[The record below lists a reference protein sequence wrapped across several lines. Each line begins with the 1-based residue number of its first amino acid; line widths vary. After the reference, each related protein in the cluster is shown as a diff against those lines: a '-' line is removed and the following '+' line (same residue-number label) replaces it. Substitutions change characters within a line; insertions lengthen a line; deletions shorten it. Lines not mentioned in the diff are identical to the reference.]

1 MKKRIQN
8 NAIVMISNALRKA
21 GWNFNE
27 ASNSYVVEMQRT
39 IAQLEEKSITFYI
52 EQQPDGGWIAQ
63 STNIDGIMSGGNNP
77 QDIPE
82 MLKDAVFTYF
92 EIPPQF
98 CNDSLLRSDNEPIK
112 VQQKVHVSA

>member
-21 GWNFNE
+21 GWSPNE
-27 ASNSYVVEMQRT
+27 ASNMHVREMQST
-39 IAQLEEKSITFYI
+39 IDGLEDKSVTFYI

-77 QDIPE
+77 QDIPD
-82 MLKDAVFTYF
+82 MLKDAIFTYF
-92 EIPPQF
+92 EVPPQY
-98 CNDSLLRSDNEPIK
+98 CNDSLLRSDNEPAK
-112 VQQKVHVSA
+112 VQQRVHVSA